1 MRLDPEVADR
11 YGSALFSLA
20 KRQELID
27 RIADEGRVLL
37 ELIPRGSKVRTFLEG
52 PQFNIA
58 DQLGMIERAFKGR
71 ISDMLVNLLKLLIKR
86 HRIFYLEEILK
97 VYNNQVEEHRG
108 IYSAEVFTAV
118 DLDVTQK
125 ASLNYCLEQHTG
137 NRLKI
142 KYRNDPK
149 IIGGV
154 IFRFKDL
161 LIDDSVR
168 TRLCLLRQRMLAGR
182 VR

>member
-20 KRQELID
+20 KKKDSID
-27 RIADEGRVLL
+27 RIDAEGEALL
-37 ELIPRGSKVRTFLEG
+37 QIIPRGSKVRIFLEG

-58 DQLGMIERAFKGR
+58 DQLGMIERALKGR
-71 ISDMLVNLLKLLIKR
+71 VDDMLINLLNLLIQR
-86 HRIFYLEEILK
+86 HRIFYLEDILK
-97 VYNNQVEEHRG
+97 VYSQQVEQHRG
-108 IYSAEVFTAV
+108 IYSAEIFSAV
-118 DLDVTQK
+118 ELDIAQQ
-125 ASLNYCLEQHTG
+125 ASLNHCLEQHTG

-142 KYRNDPK
+142 KYRLDQK
-149 IIGGV
+149 LLGGV

-168 TRLCLLRQRMLAGR
+168 SRLNDLQQQLQASR